1 MCFNNPVD
9 VMGAVE
15 WPGLD
20 HAATIASAPKRVG
33 GGRKT
38 RQLLQHQRTR
48 RALGNGARRTG
59 AESDQAQ
66 ANAHKVCTQ
75 DLVNTADLDYIAS
88 LTDVPT
94 LMTVI
99 QSHPDSVDVQTKAF
113 MTLKTVTMGDA
124 KNTSALISGEGL
136 GLVIKMMAEYVD
148 EEIIQETGCR
158 LLQNATIFNSE
169 CQAKVAA
176 VGGIQTILKA
186 MGAHS
191 SAVSVQEAGCHAL
204 KELAAYSAANQE
216 LVLSAGG
223 FQIVLRAMEIHAS
236 SKSVQELGCGVLRNM
251 TASNAQHQEEAV
263 SRGAVPIVISAM
275 QSHQEVSNVQSAGCW
290 ALFCLCV
297 HNDQTREEVAA
308 FGATRVALAAM
319 ETNRA
324 DPRVQEAG
332 CWLVKEMV
340 ERVAEG
346 DRSAFAACIQGVLK
360 AMEKH
365 AEKSK
370 VQTAARSA
378 LRELAAHDSEGRVRA
393 ACLGRCGRM
402 GRSVTMHALAVIP
415 E

>member
-1 MCFNNPVD
+1 MDEV
-9 VMGAVE
+9 GTVE
-15 WPGLD
+15 WPGLE
-20 HAATIASAPKRVG
+20 HAATMASAPKRVG
-33 GGRKT
+33 GGRKA

-48 RALGNGARRTG
+48 RALGNGARRSG
-59 AESDQAQ
+59 MELDQAQ
-66 ANAHKVCTQ
+66 SKIPRMRTNDVFNA
-75 DLVNTADLDYIAS
+75 ADVDSIAS
-88 LTDVPT
+88 VTDVFEI
-94 LMTVI
+94 LDVI
-99 QSHPDSVDVQTKAF
+99 QSHPELVEAQKTAF
-113 MTLKTVTMGDA
+113 VTLKNVTMGNA

-136 GLVIKMMAEYVD
+136 VILIKMMARYFN
-148 EEIIQETGCR
+148 EEIIQEAGCR
-158 LLQNATIFNSE
+158 LLQNATMFNSE
-169 CQAKVAA
+169 CQARVAA

-191 SAVSVQEAGCHAL
+191 STVSVQEAGCHAL
-204 KELAAYSAANQE
+204 KELAAYSTANQE
-216 LVLSAGG
+216 AVMSAGG
-223 FQIVLRAMEIHAS
+223 FQIVLRAMEVHS
-236 SKSVQELGCGVLRNM
+236 PSKIVQELGCGVLRNM

-275 QSHQEVSNVQSAGCW
+275 QSHQEVSHVQSSGCW

-297 HNDQTREEVAA
+297 HNNQTREEVAA
-308 FGATRVALAAM
+308 FGATRVALTAM

-340 ERVAEG
+340 ERVVDS
-346 DRSAFAACIQGVLK
+346 DRSIFAACIQGVLK

-365 AEKSK
+365 ADKSK

-378 LRELAAHDSEGRVRA
+378 LRQLAAHDSEGRVRA

-402 GRSVTMHALAVIP
+402 GRSVTMHALSVIP

>member
-1 MCFNNPVD
+1 M
-9 VMGAVE
+9 
-15 WPGLD
+15 
-20 HAATIASAPKRVG
+20 
-33 GGRKT
+33 GGRPKKM
-38 RQLLQHQRTR
+38 LQHQRTR
-48 RALGNGARRTG
+48 RALGNGARRMG

-66 ANAHKVCTQ
+66 AKSHKVCTQ
-75 DLVNTADLDYIAS
+75 DPVNTADLDYIAS
-88 LTDVPT
+88 LSDVSALLT
-94 LMTVI
+94 AI
-99 QSHPDSVDVQTKAF
+99 QSHPDSLDVQTKAF
-113 MTLKTVTMGDA
+113 TTLKSVTMGDA
-124 KNTSALISGEGL
+124 PNTSALISGEGL
-136 GLVIKMMAEYVD
+136 SILIKMMAKYVS
-148 EEIIQETGCR
+148 EEVIQETGCR
-158 LLQNATIFNSE
+158 LLQNATIFNSD

-204 KELAAYSAANQE
+204 KELAAYSVANQE
-216 LVLSAGG
+216 MVLSAGG
-223 FQIVLRAMEIHAS
+223 FQIVLRAMEIHSS

-275 QSHQEVSNVQSAGCW
+275 QNHQEVSNVQSAGCW

-297 HNDQTREEVAA
+297 RNDQTREEVAA
-308 FGATRVALAAM
+308 FGATRVALTAM

-340 ERVAEG
+340 ERAAES
-346 DRSAFAACIQGVLK
+346 DRSIFAACIQGVLK

-365 AEKSK
+365 SEKSK

-378 LRELAAHDSEGRVRA
+378 LRQLAAHDSEGRVRA

-402 GRSVTMHALAVIP
+402 GRSMTMHALAVIP